1 MCGEGFESKISS
13 TGRSPAFGEATRINT
28 VRRREPRYS
37 HQRRPYVPRQSY
49 LQEARSGANGQARR
63 LHPAGPWVPAEI
75 VLFPFKTEKKDKA
88 PTYISRVFT
97 EPELNKPKKGCP
109 EHTVMGRSLFGLQ
122 LGSGAVPGLQLPK
135 RQQSRQLGCAV
146 HRPGCGSANSACCWA
161 VGWLGLAVWA
171 VG

>member
-49 LQEARSGANGQARR
+49 NLQEARSGANGQARR

-75 VLFPFKTEKKDKA
+75 VLFPFKTEKK
-88 PTYISRVFT
+88 T
-97 EPELNKPKKGCP
+97 KPQQIFPVSP

-161 VGWLGLAVWA
+161 VGWAGLAVWA